1 MVGGDGERVEDSK
14 DLQQQRKALHKLTD
28 HVDDRQL
35 HFTRVQEAMAS
46 IAAFKEAD
54 LNAMR
59 FRWHQLILLKH
70 SGFLPHFIKIE
81 TMFETQIRSHFFN
94 QPRMGAW
101 TRERYEGAEYIP
113 PWLLASH
120 WLQWRSCTG
129 VHGFN
134 ISPALLVRFLL
145 TNVFSIDVGSNVLDY
160 RIHPSIVNSIYV
172 LRFCVIFWTVAVT
185 VVLGDCILR
194 FHQLPERSCRS
205 RLAGHNERRRKPTSG
220 TFLYSRYGSLPSSI
234 FGQISIAL
242 AQQGVFTGLA
252 QEIHLLPLRNYR
264 YCHGMAE

>member
-46 IAAFKEAD
+46 IAASKEAD

-59 FRWHQLILLKH
+59 LRWHQLILLKH
-70 SGFLPHFIKIE
+70 SGFVPHFIKIE
-81 TMFETQIRSHFFN
+81 TMFET
-94 QPRMGAW
+94 
-101 TRERYEGAEYIP
+101 ERYEGAEYIP
-113 PWLLASH
+113 PWLLAVAVHSGAMTG
-120 WLQWRSCTG
+120 LIRSCTG

-134 ISPALLVRFLL
+134 ISPAPLVRFLL

-160 RIHPSIVNSIYV
+160 RIHPSIVNSSINYPKEA
-172 LRFCVIFWTVAVT
+172 VAVGW
-185 VVLGDCILR
+185 LGTMNVEGSQHL
-194 FHQLPERSCRS
+194 ERSS
-205 RLAGHNERRRKPTSG
+205 ILAMEVSPP
-220 TFLYSRYGSLPSSI
+220 LYLNTM
-234 FGQISIAL
+234 

-252 QEIHLLPLRNYR
+252 QEIHLLPLRNCR